1 MVLPRDP
8 ALPEP
13 APAPMPRPRRL
24 AYLALGYGCL
34 GLAAAG
40 AVLPL
45 LPTTIFL
52 IIAAWAFG
60 RASPA
65 LRDRLL
71 QDPRIGPGLRNWQQ
85 HGTVSRRAKKA
96 AAFAMAASWALAT
109 LLSGSL
115 LVSILS
121 GACLLAVAAWLLSRP
136 SDIPPAGGT
145 G

>member
-1 MVLPRDP
+1 MR
-8 ALPEP
+8 
-13 APAPMPRPRRL
+13 RPRRI
-24 AYLALGYGCL
+24 AYLALGYVCL

-65 LRDRLL
+65 LRERLL
-71 QDPRIGPGLRNWQQ
+71 NDPRVGPGLRNWQE
-85 HGTVSRRAKKA
+85 HGTVSRRAKRA
-96 AAFAMAASWALAT
+96 AGLAMAASWALAT
-109 LLSGSL
+109 LLSGSV
-115 LVSILS
+115 LVSAIS

-136 SDIPPAGGT
+136 SDVPPAGGT
-145 G
+145 A